1 MGTESSE
8 ILIAVRALQ
17 DQIQQLSISIH
28 RLVEVVENRQHSP
41 RVPASVGGSPYRA
54 ASVAS
59 SSTSADYNRLA
70 LEIPL
75 IPAVVLDLASS
86 LRRSDSTERAER
98 AWIIGYWARFVLA
111 GRISRP
117 RPSTPCGL
125 SNTIYVIA
133 LTMTAVEQSVQDN
146 GRWELAWQLT
156 LLEDPPHQ
164 LWGYRGNN
172 LNPRVRAFAPL
183 CVQRWA
189 TVALAYMKEVD
200 FIQSRRQDV
209 TKKPQQPG
217 APSALPLYYL

>member
-1 MGTESSE
+1 MGLVQFCLAH
-8 ILIAVRALQ
+8 IFDAALQ
-17 DQIQQLSISIH
+17 NDMDGVREH
-28 RLVEVVENRQHSP
+28 
-41 RVPASVGGSPYRA
+41 
-54 ASVAS
+54 
-59 SSTSADYNRLA
+59 
-70 LEIPL
+70 
-75 IPAVVLDLASS
+75 
-86 LRRSDSTERAER
+86 
-98 AWIIGYWARFVLA
+98 
-111 GRISRP
+111 
-117 RPSTPCGL
+117 
-125 SNTIYVIA
+125 IA

-217 APSALPLYYL
+217 APSAPSPKKKGKGQKGKSAEEAEE